1 MLKYGRVL
9 MENVYYHVISRGN
22 QKQSVF
28 LQEADFEKYLCL
40 LKRYKRKYQFSL
52 YAWCLMQNHV
62 HLILEVRKPKDL
74 AKIIQGLNLAYA
86 RWFNKRY
93 NKVGHLWQGRF
104 KSMIIEKDKY
114 ALDCINYIEANPL
127 RANIKLTPLDYPWS
141 SLKARVLGDKTTL
154 LDIPRF

>member
-1 MLKYGRVL
+1 
-9 MENVYYHVISRGN
+9 
-22 QKQSVF
+22 
-28 LQEADFEKYLCL
+28 
-40 LKRYKRKYQFSL
+40 
-52 YAWCLMQNHV
+52 MQNHV

-74 AKIIQGLNLAYA
+74 SKIIQGLNLAYA

-114 ALDCINYIEANPL
+114 VLDCINYIEANPL